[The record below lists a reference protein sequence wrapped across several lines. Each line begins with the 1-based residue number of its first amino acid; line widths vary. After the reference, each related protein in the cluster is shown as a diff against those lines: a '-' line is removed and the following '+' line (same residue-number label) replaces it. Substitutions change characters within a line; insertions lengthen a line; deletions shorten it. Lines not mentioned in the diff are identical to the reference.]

1 MRTYREVYRLNERRE
16 MGGTL
21 KRKRKLKC
29 PLIRKKSAMRLVI
42 NI

>member
-1 MRTYREVYRLNERRE
+1 VRIYQVYRLNKRRE

-29 PLIRKKSAMRLVI
+29 PLIRKKKSAMRLVI
-42 NI
+42 NS